1 MSAWLIGIMP
11 SMKKGSW
18 PKPSIELN
26 ELLDKHVSR
35 FEAEKRKMFGF
46 PCYFVHDNMFAG
58 TFSNMLFARFS
69 EKDRERLDK
78 EGLGRDFE
86 PVKGHKMMEYRVL
99 SNEVLNAPEVLDAWL
114 DRSYS
119 YVSTLKPKKKP

>member
-1 MSAWLIGIMP
+1 MP

-18 PKPSIELN
+18 PKPSMELN

-46 PCYFVHDNMFAG
+46 PCYFVNGNMFVG
-58 TFSNMLFARFS
+58 TFSNVLFARFS
-69 EKDRERLDK
+69 VQDRERLDK
-78 EGLGRDFE
+78 QGFGSFFE
-86 PVKGHKMMEYRVL
+86 PVEGRRMMEYRVL
-99 SNEVLNAPEVLDAWL
+99 SKTVLDDPKFLDTWL

-119 YVSTLKPKKKP
+119 YVSSLKPKKKS